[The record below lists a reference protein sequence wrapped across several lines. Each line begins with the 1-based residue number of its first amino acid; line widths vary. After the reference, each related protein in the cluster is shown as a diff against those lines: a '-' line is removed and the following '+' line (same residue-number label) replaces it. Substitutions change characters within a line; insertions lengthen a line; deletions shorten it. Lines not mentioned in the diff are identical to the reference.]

1 MNEQTGKK
9 HRLNVVICNEL
20 IDIHFNK
27 ITNLLFTPSKC
38 KSG

>member
-9 HRLNVVICNEL
+9 RKFNVVIGNKL

-27 ITNLLFTPSKC
+27 IANLLFTPSKC